1 MENKIIEEA
10 KITEV
15 NEIVKPTFN
24 EEIKAEIKGIS
35 TIENNINKAKE
46 YAINLRDYYSN
57 ITFTEEEKKQ
67 AEEEKAEINKQK
79 KIVED
84 FRKKIVAE
92 FNKPIE
98 DFEKTAKETEKILK
112 ETYDFIN
119 EQVKVFD
126 LAELEKVK
134 EKVESYFNEYAISK
148 DIDFIKLKDMNL
160 SITKGL
166 VTATGNLS
174 KKAIEQINL
183 FIDSVRKD
191 LDLINTLEF
200 KEEIL
205 IEFKK
210 TLQCGSSIM
219 LVQERH
225 KQLEELKQEPK
236 EEPKEEVIEN
246 KVLQAPKVEEKK
258 YKMTFTVYGTKGQ
271 LSELTKYLEKEGLL
285 NE

>member
-1 MENKIIEEA
+1 MENKIEEA
-10 KITEV
+10 NVTEV

-46 YAINLRDYYSN
+46 YAINLKEYYSK
-57 ITFTEEEKKQ
+57 ITFSEEEKKD
-67 AEEEKAEINKQK
+67 AETEKAEINKQK
-79 KIVED
+79 KIVAD
-84 FRKKIVAE
+84 FRKKIVAD

-98 DFEKTAKETEKILK
+98 DFERTAKETEKILS

-126 LAELEKVK
+126 QAELEKVR

-148 DIDFIKLKDMNL
+148 DIDFIKFEDMKM
-160 SITKGL
+160 SITKGCI
-166 VTATGNLS
+166 TASGNLS
-174 KKAIEQINL
+174 KKTMDQINL
-183 FIDSVRKD
+183 FVDSVRRD
-191 LDLINTLEF
+191 LDLIEQTDYKDEV
-200 KEEIL
+200 L

-210 TLQCGSSIM
+210 TLQCGSSIVI
-219 LVQERH
+219 VQDRH
-225 KQLEELKQEPK
+225 KQLEQLKQETNEEPK
-236 EEPKEEVIEN
+236 EEPIEN
-246 KVLQAPKVEEKK
+246 KVLQAPVVEEKR
-258 YKMTFTVYGTKGQ
+258 YSMTFTVYGTKNQ